1 MAREQHE
8 YDDIPGT
15 FVFDAE
21 RSREGY
27 GINMFCMSL
36 MKDEN
41 RRAFKANEAEYLK
54 KFKLTPEQA
63 DAVLKRDYNR
73 MLELGGNIYFTAKLG
88 ATDGHSFQHLAATMT
103 GSTQQD
109 YADMMLG
116 GGRSVEGNRSRT
128 GKNKP
133 SAFLSS
139 GEAKGPGKKACKE
152 RDEEAGRQGQSQEQ
166 PEIQQTKIQ
175 TSQTQDSK
183 TEVGRGQ
190 NHRRRRFIAR
200 ARHRRGARQRQ
211 DRGAVLEAGVLGL
224 REIARVD
231 ARDQARCRD
240 HRL

>member
-54 KFKLTPEQA
+54 KFKLTPEQTE
-63 DAVLKRDYNR
+63 AVLKRDYNR

-133 SAFLSS
+133 SAFLSAS
-139 GEAKGPGKKACKE
+139 ESKSAAKPAAKKKAAAKPK
-152 RDEEAGRQGQSQEQ
+152 AKSK
-166 PEIQQTKIQ
+166 P
-175 TSQTQDSK
+175 TSKPKAAKRK
-183 TEVGRGQ
+183 TVNKTAKRK
-190 NHRRRRFIAR
+190 
-200 ARHRRGARQRQ
+200 
-211 DRGAVLEAGVLGL
+211 
-224 REIARVD
+224 
-231 ARDQARCRD
+231 
-240 HRL
+240 